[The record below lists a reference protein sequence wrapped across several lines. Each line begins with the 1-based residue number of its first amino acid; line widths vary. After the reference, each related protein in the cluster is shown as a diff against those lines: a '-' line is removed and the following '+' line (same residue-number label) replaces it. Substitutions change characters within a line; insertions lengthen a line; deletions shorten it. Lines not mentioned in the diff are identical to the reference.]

1 MKVFTVAEAQE
12 KLDAVCKEALAG
24 EVIRLQGANG
34 SLLELTPVRLAS
46 PVTPLSERELAEC
59 YGDDDW
65 ASFENHCAK
74 ASA

>member
-1 MKVFTVAEAQE
+1 MKVLTVVEAQQ
-12 KLDAVCKEALAG
+12 KLEAVCEEALAG

-34 SLLELTPVRLAS
+34 SLLELTPVRFAS
-46 PVTPLSERELAEC
+46 AVAPLSERELAEC
-59 YGDDDW
+59 YGDADW